1 MTLALGIDEQDTSTY
16 NSGLK
21 SELQKLR
28 DLHGVQRRAFQQL
41 IARNPKPET
50 VFQCAI
56 EAQPAD
62 LTIVFPRGRERSG
75 IAVGKRLVDQVESRR
90 FRQSRPGCFQRNRAL
105 ELRTYR
111 DRMRPIN
118 RHSHTGN

>member
-1 MTLALGIDEQDTSTY
+1 MTLALGIDEHDTSSY

-21 SELQKLR
+21 SELQQLR

-62 LTIVFPRGRERSG
+62 LTIVFARGRERSG
-75 IAVGKRLVDQVESRR
+75 VAVGKRLVDQVESRALSPKPPGLLPAKQGAR
-90 FRQSRPGCFQRNRAL
+90 TPRSSRPNAPDKPAL
-105 ELRTYR
+105 ARR
-111 DRMRPIN
+111 
-118 RHSHTGN
+118 